1 MAENAS
7 ELAMTGAADRR
18 MEMGGKMPLR
28 NTFRV
33 GRIMTTDYIM
43 PTGVKSSLPDRAND
57 SDCHRLITVYSS
69 VLYRVGGLVAHHR
82 MCRLRRKCSI
92 LTFKKSEIQAKV
104 A

>member
-43 PTGVKSSLPDRAND
+43 PKGEKSTLPYRAKD
-57 SDCHRLITVYSS
+57 SECHRLITVRS